1 MSKAMR
7 RAHAG
12 PMKST
17 LYTNKFEDWAVDLQ
31 GPYPESL
38 QGNRWHLHLVDL
50 ATGWNVSVALPD
62 KKAATVALAIHE
74 HVVLNGPTTCPQKLI
89 SDNGSEF
96 VNAIA
101 DEMCKQFGIK
111 HLRSTPYHPTGNA
124 FVERPHRTY
133 NSIMRTFLHKYGKEF
148 DETLP
153 YACRALN
160 THAFDGTTCIAA
172 SNKHK
177 YPRTVCARPRA
188 CVEPA
193 AASAPPLVLLLV
205 LVLVM

>member
-1 MSKAMR
+1 M
-7 RAHAG
+7 
-12 PMKST
+12 
-17 LYTNKFEDWAVDLQ
+17 
-31 GPYPESL
+31 
-38 QGNRWHLHLVDL
+38 
-50 ATGWNVSVALPD
+50 
-62 KKAATVALAIHE
+62 ALAIHE

-148 DETLP
+148 DGTLP

-160 THAFDGTTCIAA
+160 THAFDGTTVSPNREHHTILNVA
-172 SNKHK
+172 
-177 YPRTVCARPRA
+177 
-188 CVEPA
+188 
-193 AASAPPLVLLLV
+193 
-205 LVLVM
+205 

>member
-1 MSKAMR
+1 M
-7 RAHAG
+7 
-12 PMKST
+12 
-17 LYTNKFEDWAVDLQ
+17 
-31 GPYPESL
+31 
-38 QGNRWHLHLVDL
+38 
-50 ATGWNVSVALPD
+50 SVALPD

-111 HLRSTPYHPTGNA
+111 HLRATPYHPTGNA

-160 THAFDGTTCIAA
+160 THAFDGTTVSPYELVFGMKPIDPNSAA
-172 SNKHK
+172 LIEKHCLWGK
-177 YPRTVCARPRA
+177 
-188 CVEPA
+188 PA
-193 AASAPPLVLLLV
+193 AERFQSPQESIQLLRARLDEVRTQLTTARLQVLRRNQSLGS
-205 LVLVM
+205 